1 MRKKLI
7 LVLIALLMLAL
18 PTVALADSG
27 GTPVATVADILIENA
42 VNIAAAFFV
51 ALIGVFGAW
60 LTAKL
65 GKATQ
70 LDTVNR
76 AQQELIKLTQITVG
90 ELKQTVV
97 EGLKAA
103 YKDGKLTKEEI
114 AQLGQLLYEKTT
126 AKLSASAMNVLTA
139 AQVDISALITGTAEQ
154 LISGMHIRAPVQS
167 GRDARALSGL
177 LRGPGTHPHQE
188 ISCGGPL
195 AG

>member
-1 MRKKLI
+1 MKKKLI
-7 LVLIALLMLAL
+7 LVLVALLMLAL
-18 PTVALADSG
+18 PAVALADTG
-27 GTPVATVADILIENA
+27 GTVNAADILIENA
-42 VNIAAAFFV
+42 VNIAAAFFI

-76 AQQELIKLTQITVG
+76 AQQELIKLAQITVG

-97 EGLKAA
+97 DGMKASS
-103 YKDGKLTKEEI
+103 KDGKLAKDEI

-126 AKLSASAMNVLTA
+126 AKLSASAMDVLTA

-154 LISGMHIRAPVQS
+154 LIGQMKAN
-167 GRDARALSGL
+167 
-177 LRGPGTHPHQE
+177 
-188 ISCGGPL
+188 
-195 AG
+195 

>member
-1 MRKKLI
+1 MKKKLI

-18 PTVALADSG
+18 PAVALADAD
-27 GTPVATVADILIENA
+27 GTVNTTDILIENA
-42 VNIAAAFFV
+42 VNIAAAFFI

-76 AQQELIKLTQITVG
+76 AQQELIKLAQITVG

-97 EGLKAA
+97 DGMKAA
-103 YKDGKLTKEEI
+103 HTDGKLTKDEI

-126 AKLSASAMNVLTA
+126 AKLSASAMDVLTA
-139 AQVDISALITGTAEQ
+139 AQVDISALITGTAEH
-154 LISGMHIRAPVQS
+154 LIGQMKE
-167 GRDARALSGL
+167 D
-177 LRGPGTHPHQE
+177 
-188 ISCGGPL
+188 
-195 AG
+195 